1 MAHSSRAQD
10 SKSTGKSPT
19 DAPDKVTR
27 SRGRPPVISTERLL
41 EVARE
46 VFLELGIRATTSEV
60 AARAGI
66 AEGTIFHR
74 FKSKEELFRAAM
86 NFDPDAALVFAQA
99 LLARA
104 GLGEL
109 RATLVEFAE
118 RFMEF
123 GRAAMPMMMMSWSNP
138 ENMCGADRTSE
149 RATRYH
155 KVLAALG
162 AYFEA
167 EMKGGRLRAVD
178 AEVMARML
186 LGSLH
191 HYCMIE
197 LFVGAG
203 SERFTHRQFSEQ
215 VVDLLLA
222 SQSAQVQSGTP
233 GPFMKAES

>member
-1 MAHSSRAQD
+1 MAHPNRVSNAQKPG
-10 SKSTGKSPT
+10 KSTANAASQPG
-19 DAPDKVTR
+19 R

-41 EVARE
+41 EVARQ

-60 AARAGI
+60 ATRAGI

-86 NFDPDAALVFAQA
+86 NFDPDSALRLAQG

-104 GLGEL
+104 GQGEL
-109 RATLVEFAE
+109 RQTLVEFAE

-138 ENMCGADRTSE
+138 ESLCVDRTSE

-155 KVLAALG
+155 KVIAALG
-162 AYFEA
+162 QYLDA
-167 EMKGGRLRAVD
+167 EMKGGRLRRVD
-178 AEVMARML
+178 SEVVARML
-186 LGSLH
+186 IGSLH

-197 LFVGAG
+197 LFVGAS
-203 SERFTHRQFSEQ
+203 SERFTHHEFAQH
-215 VVDLLLA
+215 VVDVLLA
-222 SQSAQVQSGTP
+222 APETP
-233 GPFMKAES
+233 